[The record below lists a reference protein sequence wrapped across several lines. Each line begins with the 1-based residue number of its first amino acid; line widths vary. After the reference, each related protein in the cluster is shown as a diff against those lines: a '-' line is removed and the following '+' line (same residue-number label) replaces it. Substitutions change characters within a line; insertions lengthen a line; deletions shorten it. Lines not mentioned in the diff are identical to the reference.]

1 MCLIATFVSK
11 HQVDCLDDSI
21 LKDQLVDGSG
31 VAFQSCGFK
40 PADATPDDRFNST
53 IVPMEPSEHFATFS
67 ADDDLGEAVIAAIAA
82 FLAVGTGFDYSPADQ
97 FFLNL

>member
-11 HQVDCLDDSI
+11 HLVDCFDDSI

-31 VAFQSCGFK
+31 VAFQSSGFQ
-40 PADATPDDRFNST
+40 PADAAPDDRFNST
-53 IVPMEPSEHFATFS
+53 IVPVEPSEHFATFF

-82 FLAVGTGFDYSPADQ
+82 VLAIGTGFDHLPADQ
-97 FFLNL
+97 LFLNL

>member
-11 HQVDCLDDSI
+11 HLVDCFDDSI

-31 VAFQSCGFK
+31 VAFQSSGFQ
-40 PADATPDDRFNST
+40 PADAAPDDRFNST
-53 IVPMEPSEHFATFS
+53 IVPVEPSEHFATFS

-82 FLAVGTGFDYSPADQ
+82 VLALVVI
-97 FFLNL
+97 LLR

>member
-1 MCLIATFVSK
+1 MIAAFVSE
-11 HQVDCLDDSI
+11 HLVDCLDDGI
-21 LKDQLVDGSG
+21 LKGQFVDGSG
-31 VAFQSCGFK
+31 VTFQSGGFQ
-40 PADATPDDRFNST
+40 PADAASDNRFNST
-53 IVPMEPSEHFATFS
+53 MVPVEPSEHFATFS

>member
-1 MCLIATFVSK
+1 MIVLVEPSK
-11 HQVDCLDDSI
+11 HFT
-21 LKDQLVDGSG
+21 
-31 VAFQSCGFK
+31 AF
-40 PADATPDDRFNST
+40 A
-53 IVPMEPSEHFATFS
+53 

>member
-11 HQVDCLDDSI
+11 HLVDCFDDSI
-21 LKDQLVDGSG
+21 LKDQLVDDSG
-31 VAFQSCGFK
+31 VAFQSSGFQ
-40 PADATPDDRFNST
+40 PADAAPDDRFNST
-53 IVPMEPSEHFATFS
+53 IVPVEPSEHFATFS
-67 ADDDLGEAVIAAIAA
+67 ADDDLGESMIAAVAS